1 MRLSGFSRGVALGG
15 KVRDADTVM
24 VSMDDHN
31 VTETLTDAREGRAHR
46 VPIQT
51 QAARARL

>member
-31 VTETLTDAREGRAHR
+31 VTETLTDARQGRAHR

-51 QAARARL
+51 QTARARL